1 MPKET
6 FFNLPADKRERLVEV
21 ALDEL
26 SRCSYDNASVSRMVA
41 AAEIAK
47 GSFYQYFEDKLD
59 LFGWLIEEA
68 GRRRSAWFASLP
80 VPAPADP
87 FDRLRFAYRE
97 GLGFWRAEPR
107 WSRVGL
113 RLWEP
118 SEDPRFAARRAHA
131 EGLVHRFLV
140 DLLRDGQER
149 GYVRA
154 DLDVE
159 AGAWLVSGLLQEGLL
174 RAFAEGRDVHQVL
187 NPATGDMLAW
197 RWTCSR
203 RRWASPRG
211 PVWLRRGR
219 DTPRGPLRGVTCKA

>member
-174 RAFAEGRDVHQVL
+174 RAFFASLGSSMERWPEDAERVTDDQL
-187 NPATGDMLAW
+187 RSAMASAELAVDLLQ
-197 RWTCSR
+197 
-203 RRWASPRG
+203 AAVGVSPRA
-211 PVWLRRGR
+211 
-219 DTPRGPLRGVTCKA
+219 GVAQARA

>member
-131 EGLVHRFLV
+131 E
-140 DLLRDGQER
+140 
-149 GYVRA
+149 
-154 DLDVE
+154 
-159 AGAWLVSGLLQEGLL
+159 WLVSGLLQEGLL
-174 RAFAEGRDVHQVL
+174 RAFFASLGSSMERWPEDAERVTDDQL
-187 NPATGDMLAW
+187 RSAMASAELAVDLLQAAVGVAP
-197 RWTCSR
+197 S
-203 RRWASPRG
+203 
-211 PVWLRRGR
+211 
-219 DTPRGPLRGVTCKA
+219 RGVAQARA